1 MSADHSVNSTPP
13 RDRPSRDYDGRHR
26 LFSRRPVADRCG
38 VEDGD
43 LLYVSGERCTSH
55 IESVV
60 VQRNRST
67 PRVHGPGTNHL
78 PRLLP
83 TVSASIL
90 DLLRL
95 IWYPSPRIKESP

>member
-1 MSADHSVNSTPP
+1 MTDRPAITTVGIDSSAADRSAD
-13 RDRPSRDYDGRHR
+13 RW
-26 LFSRRPVADRCG
+26 G

-43 LLYVSGERCTSH
+43 LLYASGERCTSH

-67 PRVHGPGTNHL
+67 PRVHGPGTNHV

-95 IWYPSPRIKESP
+95 IWYPSQRIKESP